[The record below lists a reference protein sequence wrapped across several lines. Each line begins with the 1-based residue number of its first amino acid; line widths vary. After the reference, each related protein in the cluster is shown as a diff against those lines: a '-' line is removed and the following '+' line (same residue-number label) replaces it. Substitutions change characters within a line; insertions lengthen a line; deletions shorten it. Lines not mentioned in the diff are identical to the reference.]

1 MNEFAQTQPLTDP
14 SNIEP
19 VIAGTLVL
27 MTQFQIQRRACMIA
41 KIGSNLELLANCPH
55 LSPPFRT
62 LCERLQQQWMESL
75 QESQLGFTELQR
87 QGAALH

>member
-1 MNEFAQTQPLTDP
+1 MNTFVHPQPLSDP
-14 SNIEP
+14 SDIEP

-27 MTQFQIQRRACMIA
+27 MTQFQIQRRPCMIE
-41 KIGSNLELLANCPH
+41 KIGSNLELLASCPH

-62 LCERLQQQWMESL
+62 LCERLQQQWL
-75 QESQLGFTELQR
+75 DTLHESQLGYIELER